1 MPPFSFTLLRT
12 TTGFAGKEPH
22 KDTSETAMRCCRR
35 TLREFPRL
43 LRGNLRPILCC
54 CARLCERKRMP
65 ARRSPGANEMSR
77 SASASNYSHNKIG
90 CRKQN
95 TVHTMLMISAQAVRK
110 VSRCASICNCFH
122 NIDRKEQSIEL
133 TRSRLSGSGVRTSR
147 TQHQRR
153 TLGRSESIQ
162 FSQVAKRVDV
172 QPLLRSWLLR
182 SARVATKPDPGATKN
197 RARASTGPW
206 KSRYG
211 FDVVH
216 SPFSA

>member
-12 TTGFAGKEPH
+12 ATGFAGKEPH

-133 TRSRLSGSGVRTSR
+133 TRSRLSGSGVRLNISHATSASYFEA
-147 TQHQRR
+147 QRIHPVLSSGGE
-153 TLGRSESIQ
+153 TGRRATPIA
-162 FSQVAKRVDV
+162 FVAAAFR
-172 QPLLRSWLLR
+172 P
-182 SARVATKPDPGATKN
+182 
-197 RARASTGPW
+197 
-206 KSRYG
+206 SR
-211 FDVVH
+211 H
-216 SPFSA
+216 KA